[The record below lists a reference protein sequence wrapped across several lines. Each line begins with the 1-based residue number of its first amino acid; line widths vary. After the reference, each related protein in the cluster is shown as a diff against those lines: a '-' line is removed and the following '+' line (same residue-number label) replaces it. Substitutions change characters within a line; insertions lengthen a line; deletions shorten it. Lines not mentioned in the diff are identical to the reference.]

1 MNKGKTEEIELKI
14 LESCARATEN
24 AANMNRKLA
33 KDSGEDNWGEY
44 EATFVAMLYH
54 ELVQSGIDYWRIS
67 LENKPR
73 TKDEKYE
80 DKKIDL
86 WVEAGNELTYMI
98 EAKLISYREKS
109 KGLRRMNSM
118 NGVKGDLDKLNGI
131 IKNRSSIKGIAI
143 GAYTGRSNVSLQQ
156 IKDKIE
162 KDTKSYLSEKVKLIV
177 STPKERDFV
186 SVVNW
191 KGDS

>member
-1 MNKGKTEEIELKI
+1 MNKGTTEEIELKI
-14 LESCARATEN
+14 LDSCAKATGK

-33 KDSGEDNWGEY
+33 KDSGEDNWSEY

-67 LENKPR
+67 LENRPD
-73 TKDEKYE
+73 TNDEKYK

-86 WVEAGNELTYMI
+86 WVEADDDLTYMI

-118 NGVKGDLDKLNGI
+118 GGVKGDLDKLKGI
-131 IKNRSSIKGIAI
+131 IKNRPSMKGVAI

-156 IKDKIE
+156 IKDKVE
-162 KDTKSYLSEKVKLIV
+162 KDTKSYLSDKVKLIV
-177 STPKERDFV
+177 SIPKECDFV
-186 SVVNW
+186 
-191 KGDS
+191 